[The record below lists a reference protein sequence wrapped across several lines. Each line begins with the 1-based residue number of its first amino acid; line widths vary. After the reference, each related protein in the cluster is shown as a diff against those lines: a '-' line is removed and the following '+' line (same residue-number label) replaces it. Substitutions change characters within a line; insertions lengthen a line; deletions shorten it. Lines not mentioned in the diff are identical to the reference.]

1 MKPLPRHAAI
11 HGTGRYVPERALTG
25 ATLEEVLG
33 EPIDGWLRAS
43 AGIAERRVMA
53 EGQGIADLCVEAS
66 RIALDRAEVD
76 ADELDLILVASDAA
90 APPSPGTASEVQRKL
105 GAVRAGT
112 FDVSGA
118 CSSWVTA
125 LHTGAEAIASDRDCR
140 RVLIVGACRRAGGP
154 GGAEPRTAAW
164 FGDGAGAV
172 VLGESEEPGVLAAH
186 RTQDGA
192 ARAALDGAPGGLLA
206 ERGLPLVRA
215 TLATAQLSPRDVSLF
230 LFTQLDLRTVSA
242 VLDAL
247 ELPHARA
254 HGILD
259 EWGYTGAAYLPM
271 ALDDA
276 YLRGRLQPGDVVMMC
291 AGGAAMAAAA
301 IRWT

>member
-1 MKPLPRHAAI
+1 M
-11 HGTGRYVPERALTG
+11 PERALSS

-33 EPIDGWLRAS
+33 EPIEGWLRAS

-66 RIALDRAEVD
+66 RIALDRAEAD
-76 ADELDLILVASDAA
+76 ADELDLIIVASDAP

-112 FDVSGA
+112 LDVSGA
-118 CSSWVTA
+118 CASWVTA
-125 LHTGAEAIASDRDCR
+125 LDTGARAIVSDRDCR
-140 RVLIVGACRRAGGP
+140 RVLVVGARRRAEVP
-154 GGAEPRTAAW
+154 AGAAPRAAAW

-186 RTQDGA
+186 QA
-192 ARAALDGAPGGLLA
+192 AGEEARVALDVALDVAPEGPLA

-215 TLATAQLSPRDVSLF
+215 ILATAQLSPRDVSLF

-247 ELPHARA
+247 ELPRARA

-276 YLRGRLQPGDVVMMC
+276 YLRGRIQPGDVVMMC

-301 IRWT
+301 LRWT